1 MSKEQR
7 IKRTKTSRRSDLAAP
22 SLLGKMLILIPI
34 IGALFVW
41 LSPLSFVPVP
51 WPDDSAFYFVARDF
65 FKWPPRWVMIPQS
78 PFEPTYR
85 IFNFN
90 TMPLYPMIIGLGR
103 FIGIDG
109 SFAIKFWPLL
119 GWALS
124 GSLCVAAA
132 LKRGLP
138 RIAALILALLFAL
151 DPALRWASVLVRPES
166 MIGLCGVAIVLGIT
180 LGFPKRFEVRG
191 RFWDPIA
198 ALLAIGALLHFNA
211 VYLVFPVIA
220 AFVLTNPRRL
230 LQIGLKTGLYLT
242 PWLLTVALHPQ
253 LFVHQMK
260 TQWTRLSGGNDWLHS
275 FDKAVGGLF
284 QSMGSPEPW
293 HPIVYQAS
301 ILVWLLLLIAMGLG
315 INDFINTIKK
325 KHRHD
330 SLAPAAAWIL
340 SSCWLWNS
348 KPEVWFTYYIHISL
362 LCFLTLALLRAF
374 NNSKSPTVSTAALKG
389 TLSLLGLGLV
399 LCFSVIDSDQLSK
412 MSRSPSWRWE
422 TYGDFV
428 DCVDKRLT
436 ELETTLQTTT
446 APAPK
451 PFRVWCPTFPDITIE
466 LSRRHPDWE
475 LTRTN
480 DFWERVPL
488 ALQHGRDV
496 EAVVVTESI
505 NPAERLISSPAS
517 EHPEIQ
523 SVWMTWKGYFLHN
536 LYDEP
541 GWKPNRYYC
550 QRGKWQAFIF
560 MK

>member
-1 MSKEQR
+1 
-7 IKRTKTSRRSDLAAP
+7 
-22 SLLGKMLILIPI
+22 MLILIPI
-34 IGALFVW
+34 LGALFVW
-41 LSPLSFVPVP
+41 LSPLAFVPVP

-90 TMPLYPMIIGLGR
+90 TMPLYPLMIGLGR

-109 SFAIKFWPLL
+109 SFAIKLWPLL

-124 GSLCVAAA
+124 GALCVGAV

-138 RIAALILALLFAL
+138 RAPALVLALLFAL

-166 MIGLCGVAIVLGIT
+166 MIGLCGVGIVLGIT
-180 LGFPKRFEVRG
+180 LGFPKRLEAQG
-191 RFWDPIA
+191 WWDPIA
-198 ALLAIGALLHFNA
+198 ALLAIGAYLHFNS
-211 VYLVFPVIA
+211 VYLIFPIVT
-220 AFVLTNPRRL
+220 AFILTNPKRL
-230 LQIGLKTGLYLT
+230 IHIGLRTALYLT
-242 PWLLTVALHPQ
+242 PWLLTVVLHPK

-275 FDKAVGGLF
+275 MGKALGGVF

-293 HPIVYQAS
+293 HPIVHQAS
-301 ILVWLLLLIAMGLG
+301 ILVWFLLLLALG
-315 INDFINTIKK
+315 IGVSDFIKTYKK
-325 KHRHD
+325 ELKNE
-330 SLAPAAAWIL
+330 SLAPAATWIL
-340 SSCWLWNS
+340 SSCYLWNS

-362 LCFLTLALLRAF
+362 LCFLSLAALRAF
-374 NNSKSPTVSTAALKG
+374 QAKKKPSLSETTLKG
-389 TLSLLGLGLV
+389 TLTLAGLGLV
-399 LCFSVIDSDQLSK
+399 FCFGVIDLDQLTK
-412 MSRSPSWRWE
+412 MNHSPSWRWG
-422 TYGDFV
+422 TYYDFV

-436 ELETTLQTTT
+436 ELETSS
-446 APAPK
+446 PAAK

-505 NPAERLISSPAS
+505 NPAERIISGPAS

-536 LYDEP
+536 LYDES
-541 GWKPNRYYC
+541 GWKPNRYMC